1 MAEITNPHEQ
11 LECAAR
17 AAGYLGEYNN
27 DTGEREWF
35 GPGDGSDWDPRTS
48 MEDAFVL
55 ITILGLLI
63 DVDNQAEVAQVII
76 GLEHRVGISVMSEP
90 FSNHAGNKNAA
101 LMMAIT
107 RAATEIG
114 RCMA

>member
-1 MAEITNPHEQ
+1 MTEVTNPHEQ

-17 AAGYLGEYNN
+17 AAGYLGEYND

-35 GPGDGSDWDPRTS
+35 GPGDGSDWDPRENV
-48 MEDAFVL
+48 EDAFPL
-55 ITILGLLI
+55 ISILGLM
-63 DVDNQAEVAQVII
+63 VDISLTGGTAVVVIGVDHNVENWCI
-76 GLEHRVGISVMSEP
+76 WED
-90 FSNHAGNKNAA
+90 FSAHDGNKDKA

-107 RAATEIG
+107 RAAAEIG